1 MMRWIDK
8 ALVLLLVALLGTGG
22 LLVAAQAPK
31 AGGGA
36 GKGKAAA
43 AKKESGG
50 GGGQAV
56 AVTEASVDKAI
67 ESGRAY
73 LLSQARPDGSF
84 GKGGGEK
91 HPGGLSALVFMTL
104 AYMGQHPNHP
114 AMSKGLDY
122 LLNLDGRTGFGDR
135 PGYAVPIRIMGL
147 SYVHNKLLGDKRAA
161 VRLKMV
167 EDLNYIFQGQAPSG
181 GWRYKLNATDYDFSV
196 SQWPILAMREAS
208 LVGIEFNT
216 GPLIKAREL
225 YYHWQQKD
233 GGWCYIGN
241 REPSY
246 GSMTAA
252 GLASLYI
259 INDVLDPASGCPC
272 ASGRSRQ
279 DDSGTERRMEAALGW
294 LAKHFTAAENPFKD
308 RGDNRALYWL
318 YCVERVGIAA
328 GYKYF
333 GTHNWFREGAARLLK
348 SQTGGHW
355 DSLDDTCFALL
366 FLYKGRAPILFN
378 KLKFEGTWNAHRRD
392 IANLTHYIERTK
404 EEQFHWQI
412 VDLKSPLEE
421 LHDAPIL
428 FITPETVPEWND
440 AQKQKLRAFTDT
452 GGTILVEASCGNA
465 AVRRWFQEF
474 AREVWPEW
482 PLKPLGPDHGSFLDP
497 NPLKQRPEI
506 LGISDGVRT
515 SVFYSPDDISCSWQ
529 ARGLA
534 AREYVFKWGIN
545 LHKYATDGAPL
556 RSKLAQRGPEKT
568 GRYKDPVRP
577 GPKTTVRIARVRHTG
592 NWEAGANYGG
602 FKELAAAVKAKAG
615 IALQLKDKQAPPVT
629 EGGVPPDGLKGYDV
643 AYFAGSN
650 DFALTPEEKQSLK
663 AYVEGGG
670 CLWAESVTGAT
681 AFDQAFSRMAKE
693 MAWDLRLLPKEHPL
707 MTGRMDGATGYNLTA
722 GVQFQQLLRV
732 VRLSRAFA
740 DLYGIYSG
748 DKMIGVY
755 SPLDVVYST
764 LGLEAYQC
772 KGYKAE
778 DAEAVGINLAV
789 YFSTLK

>member
-1 MMRWIDK
+1 
-8 ALVLLLVALLGTGG
+8 
-22 LLVAAQAPK
+22 
-31 AGGGA
+31 
-36 GKGKAAA
+36 
-43 AKKESGG
+43 
-50 GGGQAV
+50 
-56 AVTEASVDKAI
+56 
-67 ESGRAY
+67 
-73 LLSQARPDGSF
+73 
-84 GKGGGEK
+84 
-91 HPGGLSALVFMTL
+91 
-104 AYMGQHPNHP
+104 
-114 AMSKGLDY
+114 
-122 LLNLDGRTGFGDR
+122 
-135 PGYAVPIRIMGL
+135 
-147 SYVHNKLLGDKRAA
+147 
-161 VRLKMV
+161 
-167 EDLNYIFQGQAPSG
+167 
-181 GWRYKLNATDYDFSV
+181 
-196 SQWPILAMREAS
+196 
-208 LVGIEFNT
+208 
-216 GPLIKAREL
+216 
-225 YYHWQQKD
+225 
-233 GGWCYIGN
+233 
-241 REPSY
+241 
-246 GSMTAA
+246 
-252 GLASLYI
+252 
-259 INDVLDPASGCPC
+259 
-272 ASGRSRQ
+272 
-279 DDSGTERRMEAALGW
+279 MEAALGW
-294 LAKHFTAAENPFKD
+294 LAKHFTAAENPLK
-308 RGDNRALYWL
+308 GGGRALYWL

-333 GTHNWFREGAARLLK
+333 GSHNWFREGAAQLLK
-348 SQTGGHW
+348 SQEGGHW
-355 DSLDDTCFALL
+355 GTLDDTCFALL

-412 VDLKSPLEE
+412 VDLTSPLEE

-428 FITPETVPEWND
+428 FITPETVPQWNE
-440 AQKQKLRAFTDT
+440 AQKQKLRAFTDS
-452 GGTILVEASCGNA
+452 GGTILLEASCGNA

-534 AREYVFKWGIN
+534 AREYVFKWGLN

-556 RSKLAQRGPEKT
+556 RSKLTQRGPEKT
-568 GRYKDPVRP
+568 GRYKGPVRA
-577 GPKTTVRIARVRHTG
+577 GPKTTVRIARVRYAG
-592 NWEAGANYGG
+592 NWEAGSNYGG
-602 FKELAAAVKAKAG
+602 LEALAAAVKAKAG
-615 IALQLKDKQAPPVT
+615 IALEPKDKRAPPVT

-643 AYFAGSN
+643 AYVAGSK
-650 DFALTPEEKQSLK
+650 DFSLTPEEKQGLK

-670 CLWAESVTGAT
+670 GLWAESVTGGT
-681 AFDQAFSRMAKE
+681 AFDQAFSRMVQE
-693 MAWDLRLLPKEHPL
+693 MGWDLRLLPKEHPL

-722 GVQFQQLLRV
+722 GVQFQQVLRV
-732 VRLSRAFA
+732 ARLNRSFA

-778 DAEAVGINLAV
+778 DAEAVGINLAI